1 MKAVLRRAK
10 ARLLGLRH
18 ARRPG
23 PYVIASNDYGLYC
36 LPRRALHRPACQ
48 HILRG
53 RIWEAETLKF
63 LIDNA
68 AGDIVHGGTFF
79 GDFLPALSRAY
90 DRVWAF
96 EPNPDSFKC
105 AELTVRLNDLDNV
118 ELRNSGIGAASA
130 SVSLQTE
137 REGVYLGGG
146 SFVVE
151 QPGDVRLEAI
161 DDIVPS
167 ERHVGM
173 IHLDVEGYEAPALA
187 GARKT
192 IERCR
197 PILVLENLPGP
208 VEGYEVR
215 MRFNDNH
222 ILFPLTNSR
231 P

>member
-1 MKAVLRRAK
+1 MKALLRRAK
-10 ARLLGLRH
+10 ARLQGLTR
-18 ARRPG
+18 ARRRG
-23 PYVIASNDYGLYC
+23 PYLIASNDYGLYC

-48 HILRG
+48 AILRG
-53 RIWEAETLKF
+53 RVWEAETLKF

-79 GDFLPALSRAY
+79 GDFLPALSGAY

-96 EPNPDSFKC
+96 EPNPDSSKC
-105 AELTVRLNDLDNV
+105 ADITIRLNELTNV

-137 REGVYLGGG
+137 RDGVYLGGG
-146 SFVVE
+146 SFVVDK
-151 QPGDVRLEAI
+151 PGDVRLEAI
-161 DDIVPS
+161 DDILPYD
-167 ERHVGM
+167 RHVGM
-173 IHLDVEGYEAPALA
+173 IHFDVEGYEGPALA

-208 VEGYEVR
+208 IEGYEVR
-215 MRFNDNH
+215 MRLNDNH